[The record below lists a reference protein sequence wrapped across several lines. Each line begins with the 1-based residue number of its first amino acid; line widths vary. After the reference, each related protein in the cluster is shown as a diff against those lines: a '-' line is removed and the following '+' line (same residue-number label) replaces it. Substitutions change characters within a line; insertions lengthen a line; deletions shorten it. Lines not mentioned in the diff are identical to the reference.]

1 MSKISPYLSIY
12 KFPIT
17 ALSSISNRISGIY
30 ITGLTSCYIGFNL
43 LNDDNKNI
51 FYNNYNK
58 LNNYSQKFLNNLLLY
73 PFGYH
78 IIAGLRHLIWDLNP
92 KLLTNSKVA
101 YSSKFIIL
109 FSIIPTTLLEYK
121 LSKINR

>member
-1 MSKISPYLSIY
+1 MRKLSPYLSIY

-58 LNNYSQKFLNNLLLY
+58 LNKYLQKFLNNILLY
-73 PFGYH
+73 PIGYH
-78 IIAGLRHLIWDLNP
+78 ITAGLRHLIWDSNP

-101 YSSKFIIL
+101 SSSKFIIL
-109 FSIIPTTLLEYK
+109 FSIIPTALLEYK